1 MAKCPAC
8 TSKRVYK
15 GYRLAPL
22 PLRLVRIHEF
32 LCEDCNL
39 QFRAFS
45 VLPPK
50 TRRRKNGNKK
60 NKHTQTDA
68 SSVSQVEA
76 QEYTATVRQTN
87 STPIEKLMV
96 AQAPSAKSASA
107 SVNQT
112 VSATPVPPSE
122 PPAPAPPAKTAA
134 PQWQMSAQQLE
145 EAAARHSSGE
155 SKRSHR
161 SHQVCPHCGA
171 TDTERRRRKLWE
183 KIAFAFTTI
192 RAYNCRIC
200 GGDFYAKRKVK
211 SESEAA

>member
-22 PLRLVRIHEF
+22 PLRLVRFHEF

-45 VLPPK
+45 VFPPK

-60 NKHTQTDA
+60 HNNHTQPDA
-68 SSVSQVEA
+68 SLVSQTEV
-76 QEYTATVRQTN
+76 QEFKTTVAKTN

-96 AQAPSAKSASA
+96 AQAPGSVG
-107 SVNQT
+107 VNQV
-112 VSATPVPPSE
+112 VSPKPVPPPSE
-122 PPAPAPPAKTAA
+122 PTAPAPLPKNAT
-134 PQWQMSAQQLE
+134 PQWQMSAQELE
-145 EAAARHSSGE
+145 EASARHSSGDT
-155 SKRSHR
+155 KRAHR

-183 KIAFAFTTI
+183 KLAFVFTTI

-200 GGDFYAKRKVK
+200 GGDFYAKRKPK
-211 SESEAA
+211 AE